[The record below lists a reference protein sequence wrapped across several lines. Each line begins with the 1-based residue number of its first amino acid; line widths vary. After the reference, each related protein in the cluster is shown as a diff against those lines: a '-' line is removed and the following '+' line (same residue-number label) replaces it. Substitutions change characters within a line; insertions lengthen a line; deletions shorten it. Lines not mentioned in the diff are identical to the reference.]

1 MNLYFSTTTAVD
13 VSEKPT
19 SKQVA
24 SPWQRP
30 AVEDQE
36 GSENGEEESKKMF
49 AWTVEINYP
58 LSTYFQSLFF
68 FD

>member
-1 MNLYFSTTTAVD
+1 MVFLDNTSAKLYLPCVMNLYFSTTTAVD

-49 AWTVEINYP
+49 A
-58 LSTYFQSLFF
+58 
-68 FD
+68 